1 MKRLKPWIDKYP
13 ITSFLLTLIVGLM
26 VMAAVYKLLG
36 GEPQNDPVFLV
47 LMWVAVGG
55 SFIFERRK
63 QV

>member
-1 MKRLKPWIDKYP
+1 MKSLKCWINNHP
-13 ITSFLLTLIVGLM
+13 ITSLLLTLIVGLM
-26 VMAAVYKLLG
+26 VMVAIYKLFG

-63 QV
+63 